1 MPPPTSK
8 AWNYFKRTT
17 DSITVKCKLCE
28 TELTYTGGTT
38 NMLNHLRLKHNTG
51 IEHENT
57 PQKQPSMAEFVRS
70 PRSRHL
76 SGTKAEEITRA
87 VVNMVVQ
94 DYMPPPLGKSD
105 HEVLTFNLRCS
116 SMQRDK
122 LQKRKKYFK
131 GNYPEINKYL
141 TTVDWTSVL
150 SGGSVD
156 DTWNSLAD
164 KIQIAVRENIPESK
178 PSTRKFNTPW
188 MDKETLDKVKK
199 KRKLWKKYK
208 YCRSPE
214 NKAKYDEAKETASNS
229 VKAAKRSYEK
239 QIALNMKNDSKIFWK
254 FVQSKTKVKE
264 DIQCIIDDSGEIH
277 SENLK
282 KAELLNTFFTS
293 VFTDENEDNM
303 PEFETRTDKILE
315 EINIDVNTVE
325 KLLSQVK
332 ETKSQG
338 PDGIH
343 PKFIKETSRELSKP
357 VSMLFKKSVEE
368 GRLPQAW
375 KEANI
380 TPIHKKGPKH
390 KVGNYRPISLTSI
403 LCKILERLIRNEIMD
418 HMESN
423 NLFTKH
429 QHGFRKGHSCVTQLI
444 EVIEDWTEALDQHN
458 SIDTIY
464 LDFQKA
470 FDTVPHRRLLKKL
483 QGYGITGS
491 LFRWLESFLI
501 GRKQKVVLN
510 GEESDWTNVTSGIP
524 QGSVLGPI
532 LFLIY
537 INDLPDVVNS
547 IVKLFADD
555 TKIYAN
561 VNTIENQERL
571 QEDINNLMEWSDSW
585 QLKFNKS
592 KCKHL
597 HLGRNTDTTYKIEG
611 ENIEKI
617 TEEKDLGV
625 TIDSQLKFQKHIGIQ
640 VQKANKILGLIR
652 RSFSYL
658 DEEMFTTLYKSLVRP
673 HLEYG
678 SNVWSV
684 VFKKDAIQLE
694 NVQRRAT
701 RLLPHIRHL
710 SYSDR
715 LKHLGIPTLQYRRQR
730 ADIIEVYKIMNDI
743 DIADKAKLFPISAVT
758 TTRGH
763 HQKIFKRHSRTNIRK
778 HSFANRIVDLW
789 NNLPAEVIRATSTNS
804 FKSKINTFWKDL
816 ELKFQPDCYGP
827 EARQRTN
834 HQDESEGHRP

>member
-1 MPPPTSK
+1 M
-8 AWNYFKRTT
+8 
-17 DSITVKCKLCE
+17 
-28 TELTYTGGTT
+28 
-38 NMLNHLRLKHNTG
+38 
-51 IEHENT
+51 
-57 PQKQPSMAEFVRS
+57 
-70 PRSRHL
+70 
-76 SGTKAEEITRA
+76 
-87 VVNMVVQ
+87 
-94 DYMPPPLGKSD
+94 
-105 HEVLTFNLRCS
+105 
-116 SMQRDK
+116 
-122 LQKRKKYFK
+122 
-131 GNYPEINKYL
+131 
-141 TTVDWTSVL
+141 
-150 SGGSVD
+150 
-156 DTWNSLAD
+156 
-164 KIQIAVRENIPESK
+164 
-178 PSTRKFNTPW
+178 
-188 MDKETLDKVKK
+188 
-199 KRKLWKKYK
+199 
-208 YCRSPE
+208 
-214 NKAKYDEAKETASNS
+214 
-229 VKAAKRSYEK
+229 
-239 QIALNMKNDSKIFWK
+239 
-254 FVQSKTKVKE
+254 
-264 DIQCIIDDSGEIH
+264 
-277 SENLK
+277 
-282 KAELLNTFFTS
+282 
-293 VFTDENEDNM
+293 
-303 PEFETRTDKILE
+303 
-315 EINIDVNTVE
+315 
-325 KLLSQVK
+325 
-332 ETKSQG
+332 
-338 PDGIH
+338 
-343 PKFIKETSRELSKP
+343 
-357 VSMLFKKSVEE
+357 
-368 GRLPQAW
+368 
-375 KEANI
+375 
-380 TPIHKKGPKH
+380 
-390 KVGNYRPISLTSI
+390 
-403 LCKILERLIRNEIMD
+403 
-418 HMESN
+418 
-423 NLFTKH
+423 
-429 QHGFRKGHSCVTQLI
+429 
-444 EVIEDWTEALDQHN
+444 
-458 SIDTIY
+458 
-464 LDFQKA
+464 
-470 FDTVPHRRLLKKL
+470 LKKL
-483 QGYGITGS
+483 QGYGITRP

-571 QEDINNLMEWSDSW
+571 QEDINNLMEWSNSW

-678 SNVWSV
+678 INVWSV

-694 NVQRRAT
+694 NVQRRAR

-834 HQDESEGHRP
+834 HRDESEGHRP